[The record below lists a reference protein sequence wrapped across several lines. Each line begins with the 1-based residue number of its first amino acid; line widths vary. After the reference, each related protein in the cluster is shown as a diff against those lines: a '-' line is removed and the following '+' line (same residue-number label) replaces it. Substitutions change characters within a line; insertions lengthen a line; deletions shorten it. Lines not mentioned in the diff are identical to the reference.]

1 MRDILDKLN
10 EVDGMTAIG
19 AADINVD
26 PEVSAAIAARA
37 LDMAAKG
44 RNLSKIER
52 DALKGYVELFKELI
66 SNPAFRSRLKD
77 MNRLINKHKSEKETQ
92 PEEEPDAPKKDSE

>member
-1 MRDILDKLN
+1 MRELIDRLN
-10 EVDGMTAIG
+10 EAAGLTAIG
-19 AADINVD
+19 TADINVD

-44 RNLSKIER
+44 QNLSKIER

-77 MNRLINKHKSEKETQ
+77 MNRLMKRNRKDTEPNDTEKDTE
-92 PEEEPDAPKKDSE
+92 